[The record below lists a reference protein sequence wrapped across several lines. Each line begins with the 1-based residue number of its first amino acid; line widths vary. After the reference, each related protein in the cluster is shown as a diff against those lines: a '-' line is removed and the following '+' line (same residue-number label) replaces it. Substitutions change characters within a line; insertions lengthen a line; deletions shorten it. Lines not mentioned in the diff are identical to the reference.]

1 MSRTLK
7 VKMTNRTCLC
17 TLAPGVRIR
26 LRRWSTTLSE
36 PPSQRITSRPGP
48 SAGVLQ
54 SGRAHPFVSARG
66 TSPGGAA
73 EAGPWT
79 QTGNGAGTRVPRV
92 RERGGH
98 RGRGSP
104 GDWKRLWA
112 GREGRGGVSC
122 TREKLWWGWAFP
134 FVVLL
139 PLLLLPPL
147 PHLPPL
153 LPSPLPPPPPPTPP
167 AQVAASLGS
176 CSPFQSRGSSP
187 DPCQGPQ
194 QGARRRAQG
203 AAPSPVAS
211 ARVR

>member
-1 MSRTLK
+1 
-7 VKMTNRTCLC
+7 MTNRTCLC

-26 LRRWSTTLSE
+26 FKRWGATISE
-36 PPSQRITSRPGP
+36 PPSQRITSCPGP
-48 SAGVLQ
+48 SAGGTPV
-54 SGRAHPFVSARG
+54 RKVSPLSQCSQDRPWG
-66 TSPGGAA
+66 TA
-73 EAGPWT
+73 EAGPRT
-79 QTGNGAGTRVPRV
+79 QTGNGAWTRVPRV
-92 RERGGH
+92 QERGGH

-139 PLLLLPPL
+139 PLLLPPL

-153 LPSPLPPPPPPTPP
+153 LPSPIPPSPPPSPP

-176 CSPFQSRGSSP
+176 CSPFQNRGSSP
-187 DPCQGPQ
+187 DPSQGPR
-194 QGARRRAQG
+194 QGAGRR
-203 AAPSPVAS
+203 V
-211 ARVR
+211 